1 MAGRLELV
9 QQTGIAFG
17 RLVDR
22 ERPLGLRPWTQYGG
36 CGRRGCDINADE
48 KRIRLCCLVCLH
60 SNLHSLQAFP
70 CLSLGWLTP
79 VGCQRSSARD
89 AWSKPQDTVQSSD
102 NLESWGTLF
111 APRSEPLLSCG
122 PHHDPGTM
130 LIIRAVIAPRPTVP
144 WEAGCLPSLHAA
156 EKGFVGQVHTFLSVL
171 QHLAMD
177 LGQRRTFTLP

>member
-89 AWSKPQDTVQSSD
+89 AWSKQQDTVQSSD

-130 LIIRAVIAPRPTVP
+130 LIIRAAIGGNLVFSPGKYVP
-144 WEAGCLPSLHAA
+144 QTSGYFFS
-156 EKGFVGQVHTFLSVL
+156 T
-171 QHLAMD
+171 
-177 LGQRRTFTLP
+177 